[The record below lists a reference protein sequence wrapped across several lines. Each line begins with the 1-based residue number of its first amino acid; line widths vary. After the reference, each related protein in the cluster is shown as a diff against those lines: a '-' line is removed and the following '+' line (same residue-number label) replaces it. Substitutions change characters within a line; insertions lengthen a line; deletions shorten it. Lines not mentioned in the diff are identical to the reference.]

1 MIISIILIVLGVLY
15 LMCGL
20 WLLGIAAFNE
30 GVKQAGLASSI
41 RNEAIAF
48 KLIGSILTATGIAI
62 NFSKRLT
69 KLNSQELRGK
79 S

>member
-15 LMCGL
+15 LICGL
-20 WLLGIAAFNE
+20 WLLGITAFNE
-30 GVKQAGLASSI
+30 GVKQVSLVPLI

-48 KLIGSILTATGIAI
+48 KLIGLILTTTGIAI

-69 KLNSQELRGK
+69 KLNSQE
-79 S
+79 